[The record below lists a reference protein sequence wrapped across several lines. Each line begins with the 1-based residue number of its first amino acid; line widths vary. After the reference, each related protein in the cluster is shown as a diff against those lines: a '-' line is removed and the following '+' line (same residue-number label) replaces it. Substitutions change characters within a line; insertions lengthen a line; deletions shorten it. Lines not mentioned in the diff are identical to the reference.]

1 MVLILL
7 VTNVFSRVAI
17 QSHVMINGIDNMQNL
32 SKYLDFYFYQAPIA
46 FMKDGVCVIGHW
58 SPAKNIGTLSCP
70 APASNELFSSL

>member
-1 MVLILL
+1 
-7 VTNVFSRVAI
+7 
-17 QSHVMINGIDNMQNL
+17 MIYDIDKMQKL
-32 SKYLDFYFYQAPIA
+32 SKYLDFYFYWAPVA